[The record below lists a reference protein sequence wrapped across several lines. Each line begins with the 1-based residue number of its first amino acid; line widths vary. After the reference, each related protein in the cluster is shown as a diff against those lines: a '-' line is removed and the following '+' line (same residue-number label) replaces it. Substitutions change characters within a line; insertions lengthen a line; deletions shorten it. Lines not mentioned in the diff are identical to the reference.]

1 MSNIS
6 LDQEKGELTAADLL
20 CPSRALPEGARPSIY
35 TRQIISA
42 LADSVSK
49 NLPDN
54 ACYLYRETPTIIRF
68 KTEID
73 KAGRTIKEPETLA
86 LNVDNFATWV
96 ERFMVFHS
104 GHDKDGI
111 PQPESLGAPK
121 IRQILNSF
129 TFRDH
134 LQKVKEIASVRLP
147 VRVYDATTK
156 QSRIELAPNGLDPRS
171 RVYTLDLLPYPQDSR
186 LTQEELHQYLEGLL
200 GEFPWA
206 DVQDNSRNFSTSR
219 NVACFLAYMVGQYC
233 RHLIAHQ
240 PIILFNANKPGSGK
254 TLLACMGLGPMEGAP
269 TVTGY
274 PDSPDELRKTLFS
287 KANSGANYVLL
298 DDIPDLKSK
307 HINQVSTAGKL
318 SDRRMHAQ
326 EELVVTNS
334 LQLIGTGNRL
344 DTTADIAR
352 RALIIDLF
360 SAREIADATHQR
372 HLDQQSLNDED
383 WRREMLSLLWQMVRD
398 WQDAGAPQHCNPD
411 SMKSFGDFA
420 SIAGSIVM
428 HAGFSNPFEKRAEAA
443 GGDSRGYLIR
453 ELIETAANLRYAQID
468 GLRGLLEPEKVC
480 YLATHPD
487 DLPDEFEYTVP
498 DLLGIAVEQLGT
510 ADRLTWGVK
519 DDQRSKSLGLK
530 LSEFKGNI
538 YKDKYGREFE
548 FGRVKRTSTTKYTF
562 TWLNKKIPTDIV
574 AKAEA
579 FLRQTPPSTPFD

>member
-1 MSNIS
+1 MTDS
-6 LDQEKGELTAADLL
+6 ELLS
-20 CPSRALPEGARPSIY
+20 PGRALPPGARPSIS
-35 TRQIISA
+35 TNQIISA

-49 NLPDN
+49 NLPED
-54 ACYLYRETPTIIRF
+54 ACYLYRDQPTIIRAR
-68 KTEID
+68 TEID
-73 KAGRTIKEPETLA
+73 KAGRSIKEPETLV
-86 LNVDNFATWV
+86 LNTDNFATWV
-96 ERFMVFHS
+96 EKYMLFNK
-104 GHDKDGI
+104 GHDKEGAPI
-111 PQPESLGAPK
+111 PESLGAPK
-121 IRQILNSF
+121 IKQILSSF

-134 LQKVKEIASVRLP
+134 LHKVKEIASVRLP
-147 VRVYDATTK
+147 VRVFDPATK
-156 QSRIELAPNGLDPRS
+156 KSRIELAPNGLDPRS
-171 RVYTLDLLPYPQDSR
+171 RVYTLDLLPYPQDTAMTR
-186 LTQEELHQYLEGLL
+186 AEIHAHLEELL

-206 DVQDNSRNFSTSR
+206 DIQDQSRTFATSR
-219 NVACFLAYMVGQYC
+219 NVSCFLAYMVGQYC

-274 PDSPDELRKTLFS
+274 PDSPDELRKTLFA

-326 EELVVTNS
+326 EELVVANS

-344 DTTADIAR
+344 DTTADISR

-360 SAREIADATHQR
+360 SAREIADATHAR

-383 WRREMLSLLWQMVRD
+383 WRRDMLALLWQLVRD
-398 WQDAGAPQHCNPD
+398 WQADGCPMHCNPD

-420 SIAGSIVM
+420 SIAGSIVV

-443 GGDSRGYLIR
+443 GGDSRGFLIR
-453 ELIETAANLRYAQID
+453 ELIETAANLRYAQIPA
-468 GLRGLLEPEKVC
+468 LRGLLDAEKIC
-480 YLATHPD
+480 YLATHPE
-487 DLPDEFEYTVP
+487 DLPEEHEYSVP
-498 DLLGIAVEQLGT
+498 DLLGIAVEELGT
-510 ADRLTWGVK
+510 ADRLTWGVR

-538 YKDKYGREFE
+538 YRDKYGREFE

-562 TWLNKKIPTDIV
+562 TWLGKKIPTSII
-574 AKAEA
+574 ASAEA
-579 FLRQTPPSTPFD
+579 ELRKTAIPTPFD

>member
-1 MSNIS
+1 MTDS
-6 LDQEKGELTAADLL
+6 ELLS
-20 CPSRALPEGARPSIY
+20 PGRALPEGARPAVS
-35 TRQIISA
+35 TNQIISA

-49 NLPDN
+49 NLPEH
-54 ACYLYRETPTIIRF
+54 ACYLYRDVPTVIRSRV
-68 KTEID
+68 EID
-73 KAGRTIKEPETLA
+73 KAGRPIKEPETLT
-86 LNVDNFATWV
+86 LTVDNFATWV
-96 ERFMVFHS
+96 ENYMLFIK
-104 GHDKDGI
+104 GHDKEGAPI
-111 PQPESLGAPK
+111 PESLGAPK
-121 IRQILNSF
+121 IKQILSSF

-134 LQKVKEIASVRLP
+134 LHKVKEISAVRLP
-147 VRVYDATTK
+147 VRVFDPATK

-171 RVYTLDLLPYPQDSR
+171 RVYTLDLLPYPQDSA
-186 LTQEELHQYLEGLL
+186 LTREAIHAQLEELL

-206 DVQDNSRNFSTSR
+206 DIQDQSRTFATSR

-274 PDSPDELRKTLFS
+274 PDSPDELRKTLFA

-326 EELVVTNS
+326 EELVVANS

-344 DTTADIAR
+344 DTTADISR

-360 SAREIADATHQR
+360 SAREIADATHTK
-372 HLDQQSLNDED
+372 HLDQQSLNDEE
-383 WRREMLSLLWQMVRD
+383 WRRDMLALLWQLVRD
-398 WQDAGAPQHCNPD
+398 WQSDGCPMHCNPD

-420 SIAGSIVM
+420 SIAGSIVV

-443 GGDSRGYLIR
+443 GGDSRGFLIR
-453 ELIETAANLRYAQID
+453 ELIETAANLRYAQI
-468 GLRGLLEPEKVC
+468 LQLQGLLEPEKIC
-480 YLATHPD
+480 YLATHPEE
-487 DLPDEFEYTVP
+487 LPDEYEYSVP
-498 DLLGIAVEQLGT
+498 DLLNIALEELGT

-538 YKDKYGREFE
+538 YRDKYGREFE

-562 TWLNKKIPTDIV
+562 TWLSKKIPVSLV
-574 AKAEA
+574 ASAEA
-579 FLRQTPPSTPFD
+579 ELRKTPAETPFDE

>member
-1 MSNIS
+1 MTDS
-6 LDQEKGELTAADLL
+6 ELLSPGRT
-20 CPSRALPEGARPSIY
+20 LPEGARPAVS
-35 TRQIISA
+35 TNQIISA

-49 NLPDN
+49 NLPEH
-54 ACYLYRETPTIIRF
+54 ACYLYRDVPTVIRSRV
-68 KTEID
+68 EID
-73 KAGRTIKEPETLA
+73 KAGRPIQEPETLT
-86 LNVDNFATWV
+86 LTVDNFATWV
-96 ERFMVFHS
+96 ENYMLFIK
-104 GHDKDGI
+104 GHDKEGTPI
-111 PQPESLGAPK
+111 PESLGAPK
-121 IRQILNSF
+121 IKQILSSF

-134 LQKVKEIASVRLP
+134 LHKVKEISAVRLP
-147 VRVYDATTK
+147 VRVYDHSTK

-171 RVYTLDLLPYPQDSR
+171 RVYTLDLLPYPQDSA
-186 LTQEELHQYLEGLL
+186 LTREAIHAQLEELL

-206 DVQDNSRNFSTSR
+206 DIQDQSRTFATSR

-274 PDSPDELRKTLFS
+274 PDSPDELRKTLFA

-326 EELVVTNS
+326 EELVVANS

-344 DTTADIAR
+344 DTTADISR

-360 SAREIADATHQR
+360 SAREIADATHTR
-372 HLDQQSLNDED
+372 HLDQQSLNDEE
-383 WRREMLSLLWQMVRD
+383 WRRDMLALLWQLVRD
-398 WQDAGAPQHCNPD
+398 WQADGCPMHCNPD

-420 SIAGSIVM
+420 SIAGSIVV
-428 HAGFSNPFEKRAEAA
+428 HAGFSNPFEKRAEGA
-443 GGDSRGYLIR
+443 GGDSRGFLIR
-453 ELIETAANLRYAQID
+453 ELIETAANLRYAQI
-468 GLRGLLEPEKVC
+468 LQLQGLLEPEKIC
-480 YLATHPD
+480 YLATHPEE
-487 DLPDEFEYTVP
+487 LPDEYEYSVP
-498 DLLGIAVEQLGT
+498 DLLNIALEELGT

-538 YKDKYGREFE
+538 YRDKYGREFE

-562 TWLNKKIPTDIV
+562 TWLSKKIPVSLV
-574 AKAEA
+574 ASAEA
-579 FLRQTPPSTPFD
+579 ELRKTPAETPFDE

>member
-1 MSNIS
+1 MT
-6 LDQEKGELTAADLL
+6 DAQLL
-20 CPSRALPEGARPSIY
+20 NPASPLPAGSRPGVY
-35 TRQIISA
+35 TGTIISV
-42 LADSVSK
+42 LADAVSK
-49 NLPDN
+49 NLPAD
-54 ACYLYRETPTIIRF
+54 ACYLYRDQPTVIRSR
-68 KTEID
+68 TDID
-73 KAGRTIKEPETLA
+73 KAGRTIKEPETLT
-86 LNVDNFATWV
+86 LNTDNFAVWV
-96 ERFMVFHS
+96 EKYMLFHK
-104 GHDKDGI
+104 GHTNDGTPI
-111 PQPESLGAPK
+111 PESLGGPK
-121 IRQILNSF
+121 IKQILASF

-147 VRVYDATTK
+147 VRVFDPETK
-156 QSRIELAPNGLDPRS
+156 TSRIELAPVGLDPRS
-171 RVYTLDLLPYPQDSR
+171 RVYTLDLLPYPHDLN
-186 LTQEELHQYLEGLL
+186 LTREQIHTVLHNLL

-206 DVQDNSRNFSTSR
+206 DISDGTRTFATSR

-233 RHLIAHQ
+233 RHLIANQ

-274 PDSPDELRKTLFS
+274 PDSPDELRKTLFA

-326 EELVVTNS
+326 EELVVANS

-360 SAREIADATHQR
+360 SAREIADATHKR

-383 WRREMLSLLWQMVRD
+383 WRREMLSLLWQLVRT
-398 WQDAGAPQHCNPD
+398 WQQDGCPAHCNPD

-420 SIAGSIVM
+420 TLAGSIVM
-428 HAGFSNPFEKRAEAA
+428 HAGFSNPFEKREESA
-443 GGDSRGYLIR
+443 GGDSQGTLIR
-453 ELIETAANLRYAQID
+453 ELITTAADLLYTQITD
-468 GLRGLLEPEKVC
+468 LTGLTENERIIHLARHPKLLPME
-480 YLATHPD
+480 H
-487 DLPDEFEYTVP
+487 EYTVP

-530 LSEFKGNI
+530 LSAFKGNI
-538 YKDKYGREFE
+538 YRDKYGREFE
-548 FGRVKRTSTTKYTF
+548 FGKVKRTSTTKYTF
-562 TWLNKKIPTDIV
+562 CWLKPKLPTSIV
-574 AKAEA
+574 ASAEA
-579 FLRQTPPSTPFD
+579 ELRNTQPAETPFDA